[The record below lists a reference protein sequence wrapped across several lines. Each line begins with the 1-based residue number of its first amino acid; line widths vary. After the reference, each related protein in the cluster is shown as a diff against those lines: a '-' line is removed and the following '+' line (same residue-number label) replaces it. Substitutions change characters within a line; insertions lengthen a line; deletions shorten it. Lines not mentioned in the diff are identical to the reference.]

1 MNIYIYGSKSFKKD
15 VHDELDHSNIKFKLD
30 DNSAISDITGL
41 DDLKRLIENNEDDIF
56 LIDDAKII
64 KKDALNG
71 KFKSKLKFLI
81 PKDGI
86 EEEYLFE
93 HGVGDIS
100 FDSIEELSTH
110 ITNKIKSQNS
120 DENDAFDNR
129 DEIHESISE
138 IVNDAYE
145 EDDSIKLN
153 DELNQ
158 LLVSND
164 METASFEEPKM
175 EEEIAV
181 EQYNAFDFENELNTI
196 EKGSNSVDKDDLDEL
211 LHLDITNDDFEENQE
226 NDTMMEELANLSIGN
241 EDFEKEFDSDKKK
254 SPLIDEGSDVENSI
268 DNENFGNEIQNDLN
282 EKISIGNTQGEYEM
296 AGDFSSLD
304 EINESDIIAALNGE
318 EVSISETQVLTST
331 NKNNDAVSINLS
343 NTDDISELLGKLL
356 KNKTLEITVKIKE

>member
-30 DNSAISDITGL
+30 ASSAILDINKL
-41 DDLKRLIENNEDDIF
+41 DDLKYSIENNQDDIF

-93 HGVGDIS
+93 QGVGDIS
-100 FDSIEELSTH
+100 FDSIDELSKHIINKIQEKNPQEDEELE
-110 ITNKIKSQNS
+110 S
-120 DENDAFDNR
+120 DFDNVN
-129 DEIHESISE
+129 EIHDSISD

-145 EDDSIKLN
+145 QDDSIKLN
-153 DELNQ
+153 DELSG
-158 LLVSND
+158 LLISNESD
-164 METASFEEPKM
+164 FENEP
-175 EEEIAV
+175 EEV
-181 EQYNAFDFENELNTI
+181 EDIRVEKYNAFDFDNELTDV
-196 EKGSNSVDKDDLDEL
+196 ENSKVDDSFEDLMN
-211 LHLDITNDDFEENQE
+211 LDISNDDFEVKKNNLMDEE
-226 NDTMMEELANLSIGN
+226 SSFDEELENLDVTN
-241 EDFEKEFDSDKKK
+241 EDFDATALK
-254 SPLIDEGSDVENSI
+254 NS
-268 DNENFGNEIQNDLN
+268 NNNLN
-282 EKISIGNTQGEYEM
+282 IGNTQGDYEM

-304 EINESDIIAALNGE
+304 DISENDIMAALNGE

-331 NKNNDAVSINLS
+331 NTSKQNDAVSINLS
-343 NTDDISELLGKLL
+343 NTDDISELLSKLL